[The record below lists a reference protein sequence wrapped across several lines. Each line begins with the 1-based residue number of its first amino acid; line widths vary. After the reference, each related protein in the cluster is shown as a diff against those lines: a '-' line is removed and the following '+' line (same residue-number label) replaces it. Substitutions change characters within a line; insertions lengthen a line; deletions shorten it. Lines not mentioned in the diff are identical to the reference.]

1 MIKLKTLKYN
11 IYSFIKIFIY
21 KCFLNTFY
29 DFKQINNSEVIIH
42 HHSGLGDA
50 IICNGMV
57 NYLSEKFDKIY
68 LAAHYKI
75 YDHLNYL
82 YSENDA
88 VELLHYEK
96 AIDIYK
102 NKKLPVLR
110 VGFEKN
116 SKKFNISFYD
126 QLDLD
131 YQISFDMFHIPSN
144 KSKEI
149 NLQKHLFKEY
159 KVKNQYML
167 VHQVSSYGRVDLDIK
182 SDLEKI
188 YVEMETDIFK
198 NLFFYK
204 KVIEDSEEIHCID
217 SSFLHLVERVPTSAK
232 LYFHSVKTSTQKAEK
247 LHLMKNWEI
256 RE

>member
-116 SKKFNISFYD
+116 SKKFN
-126 QLDLD
+126 
-131 YQISFDMFHIPSN
+131 
-144 KSKEI
+144 
-149 NLQKHLFKEY
+149 
-159 KVKNQYML
+159 
-167 VHQVSSYGRVDLDIK
+167 SY
-182 SDLEKI
+182 
-188 YVEMETDIFK
+188 F
-198 NLFFYK
+198 
-204 KVIEDSEEIHCID
+204 
-217 SSFLHLVERVPTSAK
+217 
-232 LYFHSVKTSTQKAEK
+232 
-247 LHLMKNWEI
+247 
-256 RE
+256 